1 MGGPSPGSLPPQA
14 VTIFGEGIAIPPVK
28 LYREGELQEEILEL
42 ILNNV
47 REPALNKCD
56 LMALVAGCRVGEQR
70 IIELCDR
77 FGKETYVAAIDALL
91 ERTRVAMEHLIRH
104 FVPEQEA
111 YFEDYV
117 DDDGRGNGPF
127 KIAAEHPAHG
137 RQGPV
142 RLHGHIGTDRG
153 ADQLLSQRAHV
164 QDARRAALHDLAV

>member
-111 YFEDYV
+111 TSRTTSTTTAAAM
-117 DDDGRGNGPF
+117 GL